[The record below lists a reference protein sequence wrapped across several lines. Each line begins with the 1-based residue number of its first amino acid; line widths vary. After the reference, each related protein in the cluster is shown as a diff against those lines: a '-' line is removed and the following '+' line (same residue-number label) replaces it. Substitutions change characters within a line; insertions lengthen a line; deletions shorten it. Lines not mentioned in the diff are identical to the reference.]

1 MAKIIENISKE
12 ELEKIRRQWSPEFNK
27 WYFSVVDTIGVVTDS
42 TDARNYWKVL
52 KNRLKNTQNKLVTE
66 CNQLKM
72 RSVDGKFYMTDALD
86 ARTLLILINLISP
99 SNVSTFQEYFL
110 NLKNFENE
118 SYPQLQG
125 LQSEE
130 IENELLFDG
139 YHEGEYIFVVAMV
152 AGMSPQNILVFAT
165 TETLTIEG
173 DRKPPLLGGEG
184 RGEVEVQE
192 LTFGKFSRTI
202 NLPEEIESDNVSA
215 TLSRG
220 LLKIKLKKI
229 NKLARKRIE
238 IKTL

>member
-52 KNRLKNTQNKLVTE
+52 KNRLKNTQNELVTE

-118 SYPQLQG
+118 SYPQLQE
-125 LQSEE
+125 EE

-139 YHEGEYIFVVAMV
+139 YHEGEYIIIEAMV
-152 AGMSPQNILVFAT
+152 AGMSAQNILVFAT

-173 DRKPPLLGGEG
+173 DRLSPLLGDNQG
-184 RGEVEVQE
+184 EVQE
-192 LTFGKFSRTI
+192 LTFGKFSRRI
-202 NLPEEIESDNVSA
+202 NLPEEIETDNVTA
-215 TLSRG
+215 TLFHG

-238 IKTL
+238 IKTI